1 MKYQKTYLMGILEM
15 KHKSV
20 LLNESIDNL
29 NIKENGVYIDATLG
43 FGGHSLEILKRIN
56 KGFLFAFDQDS
67 EAIQYSGERLKDYHN
82 FKIIKSNFSKMQE
95 CLLQENITK
104 VDGIIFD
111 IGVSSMQLDEDYR
124 GFSFHN
130 DAPLDMRMDTDNPFS
145 AYNVVNEYSY
155 DELVRL
161 LRDYGEEKYA
171 SSIARNIIKYRENK
185 PLETT
190 FELVE
195 IIKKSMPMKAMRD
208 GHPARKT
215 FQAIRIEVNHELDV
229 LVSGLEQAIKL
240 LKVGG
245 RICIITFHSLE
256 DRIVKNIFRKYSEV
270 DSKFAKLPY
279 IPDEY
284 APILKVISKGITPS
298 TEELMENN
306 RARSSRLRVVEK
318 IRD

>member
-1 MKYQKTYLMGILEM
+1 M

-20 LLNESIDNL
+20 LLKESIEFL
-29 NIKENGVYIDATLG
+29 NIKEDGVYVDATLG

-67 EAIQYSGERLKDYHN
+67 EAITYSSERLKEYSN
-82 FKIIKSNFSKMQE
+82 FKIIKSNFADMKK
-95 CLLQENITK
+95 CLTLENIDK
-104 VDGIIFD
+104 VDGILFD

-124 GFSFHN
+124 GFSYHN
-130 DAPLDMRMDTDNPFS
+130 EAKLDMRMDTDSDFS
-145 AYNVVNEYSY
+145 AYELVNTYSY
-155 DELVRL
+155 TELVRV

-171 SSIARNIIKYRENK
+171 SSIAKNIIKARENK
-185 PLETT
+185 KIETT
-190 FELVE
+190 LELVD
-195 IIKKSMPMKAMRD
+195 IIKKSMPLREQRD

-229 LVSGLEQAIKL
+229 LESGLLQALDL

-256 DRIVKNIFRKYSEV
+256 DRIVKNIFKKYSEV

-279 IPDEY
+279 VPEEY
-284 APILKVISKGITPS
+284 MPKYKLISKGITPS
-298 TEELMENN
+298 EEELIENN
-306 RARSSRLRVVEK
+306 RARSSRLRVIER